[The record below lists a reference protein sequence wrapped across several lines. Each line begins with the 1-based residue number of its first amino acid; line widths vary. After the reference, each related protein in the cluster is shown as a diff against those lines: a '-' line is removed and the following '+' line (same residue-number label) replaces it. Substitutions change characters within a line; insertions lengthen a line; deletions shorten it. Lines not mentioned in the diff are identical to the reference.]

1 MSFEKERNGKYIKTT
16 IRDEL
21 RETVFHEID
30 NLDTKTFSQAEDEY
44 EKVFIVVRQV
54 LETNE
59 QFCCDSEE
67 DRLSLTQ
74 IISDNLKNNFLIKK
88 EKR

>member
-1 MSFEKERNGKYIKTT
+1 MVFEKKRKGRYIQTT

-21 RETVFHEID
+21 HESVFHEID
-30 NLDTKTFSQAEDEY
+30 NLDTKLLSAAEDEY
-44 EKVFIVVRQV
+44 EKVFIIVRQA
-54 LETNE
+54 LEANE

-74 IISDNLKNNFLIKK
+74 IISDNLKNNRLIRRD
-88 EKR
+88 ER